1 MQFIIKWL
9 VTAVA
14 AAVAIWLV
22 PGIYVDGSMSS
33 WIAIIL
39 FALILALINMIVKP
53 VLQVFSIP
61 ITVLTLGVFYL
72 IVNTF
77 CLYIAVWIAN
87 GLFGVGI
94 MIDNFWSAF
103 FGAIIISIVSTIL
116 GAFVD
121 NDNASNRRY
130 AG

>member
-22 PGIYVDGSMSS
+22 PGIYVDGSMAS

-39 FALILALINMIVKP
+39 FALVLALINMVVKP
-53 VLQVFSIP
+53 ILQVLSIP
-61 ITVLTLGVFYL
+61 ITVITLGIFYL

-77 CLYIAVWIAN
+77 CLYIAAWVAN
-87 GLFGVGI
+87 GIFGVGI
-94 MIDNFWSAF
+94 TIDGFWSAF

-116 GAFVD
+116 GEFVD
-121 NDNASNRRY
+121 SN
-130 AG
+130 